1 MALALCGWLAF
12 AKSGAEHIKDALG
25 IMMDSSSDEN
35 ARELMSYIS
44 QGMDFGTKDGGLDL
58 AERGSSFWKTIRSDL
73 IVGDVKD
80 LKDLGEHHFFGHWD
94 LSGSI
99 PKEMLERVREKLGPE
114 AEELFKLRW
123 QEFVKSRTEAV
134 KQVFGLTAEGADR
147 YAQAFATMVDDIHN
161 LGDYAADKSVKGL
174 RSVDQITENYLRAAN
189 RMLGKNNNL
198 TKIIKEEIAK
208 LPKSL
213 TDQERA
219 RAILKILDSHSAEL
233 SGRIFRIF
241 ERFGF
246 DGTLKKIDYSKISKA
261 LLSFREKSAKLLTEY
276 FKRHGNWLKQA
287 AKARE
292 FVVGGVKRIAYD
304 IKVVKCNGKL
314 MPLCE
319 FVAKYAS
326 EYKALLQDAGKKL
339 AKSAVVK
346 GSKEIAEWLGTS
358 AGQGVCSG
366 VITFI
371 VDEYGTVVLY
381 RQGEM
386 AQDTFWQKT
395 AFNAGVAVVDG
406 CVVYLV
412 AEACAAVGAPVLVSI
427 GAMVVAGVAV
437 EKGGKLVWEKIEREV
452 GVLPGIGIDELMWA
466 APDWMENSPTLFD
479 ESSVGEMKGTNRAF
493 EVNLFPEQ
501 INRNTTDRQL
511 QKKHMEIHLIENGEE
526 CEPWKLKRVN
536 F

>member
-1 MALALCGWLAF
+1 MKTVFLRQVVFMALMLCGGLAF
-12 AKSGAEHIKDALG
+12 AKSGSEHIKDALG
-25 IMMDSSSDEN
+25 IMMNSSADSN

-44 QGMDFGTKDGGLDL
+44 QGMDYGTKDGGLNL

-99 PKEMLERVREKLGPE
+99 PEEMLERVRTKLGPE
-114 AEELFKLRW
+114 AEDLFKLRW

-134 KQVFGLTAEGADR
+134 KQVFGLTVEGADR

-198 TKIIKEEIAK
+198 TKLVKEEIAK
-208 LPKSL
+208 LPKTL
-213 TDQERA
+213 TDMERS
-219 RAILKILDSHSAEL
+219 REILKILDSHSADL
-233 SGRIFRIF
+233 SGRIFKIF

-246 DGTLKKIDYSKISKA
+246 DGTLRRIDYAKISKA
-261 LLSFREKSAKLLTEY
+261 LLPFNERSAKLLAEY

-292 FVVGGVKRIAYD
+292 VVMGGVKRMAYD
-304 IKVVKCNGKL
+304 IEVVKYNGKI

-319 FVAKYAS
+319 FATKHAS
-326 EYKALLQDAGKKL
+326 EYKSFFRSAGEKL

-346 GSKEIAEWLGTS
+346 GSKEIAEWLRTNR
-358 AGQGVCSG
+358 GQGVCSG

-386 AQDTFWQKT
+386 AKDTFWQKT

-406 CVVYLV
+406 CAVYFV
-412 AEACAAVGAPVLVSI
+412 SSACAAVGAPALLTI

-437 EKGGKLVWEKIEREV
+437 EKGGELAWKKIDREIGVLSGMTEEEMSMIVPNDVLCRPSAFTEKNLEELRNREIKDEFGDGESEKALEDREV
-452 GVLPGIGIDELMWA
+452 
-466 APDWMENSPTLFD
+466 F
-479 ESSVGEMKGTNRAF
+479 
-493 EVNLFPEQ
+493 
-501 INRNTTDRQL
+501 
-511 QKKHMEIHLIENGEE
+511 
-526 CEPWKLKRVN
+526 
-536 F
+536 

>member
-1 MALALCGWLAF
+1 MQTIEEVKKHFRVAVAVAVVFAAAVSF

-25 IMMDSSSDEN
+25 IMMDSSSDAN

-189 RMLGKNNNL
+189 RMLGKNNDL
-198 TKIIKEEIAK
+198 TKIITEEIAK

-219 RAILKILDSHSAEL
+219 RAILKILDSHSADF

-246 DGTLKKIDYSKISKA
+246 DGTLKKIDYSKVGNA
-261 LLSFREKSAKLLTEY
+261 LLPFKEKAAKLLPEY

-292 FVVGGVKRIAYD
+292 VVVDGVKRMAYE
-304 IKVVKCNGKL
+304 IKVVKYNGKL
-314 MPLCE
+314 MPMCE
-319 FVAKYAS
+319 FAAKHAS
-326 EYKALLQDAGKKL
+326 EHKALLQSAGKKL

-346 GSKEIAEWLGTS
+346 GSKEIAEWLGTA

-386 AQDTFWQKT
+386 AEDAFWQKT
-395 AFNAGVAVVDG
+395 AFNVGVAVVDG

-412 AEACAAVGAPVLVSI
+412 AEACVAAGASTLVTI

-437 EKGGKLVWEKIEREV
+437 EKGGKLVWEKIDREG
-452 GVLPGIGIDELMWA
+452 GVLPSIM
-466 APDWMENSPTLFD
+466 
-479 ESSVGEMKGTNRAF
+479 
-493 EVNLFPEQ
+493 
-501 INRNTTDRQL
+501 
-511 QKKHMEIHLIENGEE
+511 
-526 CEPWKLKRVN
+526 KLKRIVGAPD
-536 F
+536 